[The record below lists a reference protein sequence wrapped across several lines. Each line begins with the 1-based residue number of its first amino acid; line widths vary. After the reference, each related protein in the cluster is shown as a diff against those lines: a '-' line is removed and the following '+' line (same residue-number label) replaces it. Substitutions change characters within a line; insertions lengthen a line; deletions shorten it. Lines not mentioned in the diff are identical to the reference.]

1 MNKLIT
7 ILLLTLS
14 ISAYSQ
20 NGSKVIGGGQSS
32 SGGIGAT
39 DQSLTGNRLLNGTGF
54 FNLTID
60 SLPVFSLRSNEIYIT
75 DDSTDVLNIV
85 GTTTKYGKENAGYSR
100 VNSLG
105 LDFLYFQ
112 NTNGSDEFHRLSI
125 DEESL
130 GLSSKRK
137 EVVGNASYGSEATFD
152 PDFLDF
158 NMSDSLLAS
167 RAKIRLARDKITITA
182 PDSLVLDIGAET
194 YDEDLSTVLAIDPST
209 KRLYY
214 KTVSAGAIAYDTYSS
229 GAVST
234 TASRFGGTA
243 IAVTNPGSGQYRYTI
258 PASTNVMEIDF
269 DGNNTNLD
277 GSAELSLI
285 IDNSANSRDRF
296 FTVQIIE
303 KSGNSHV
310 NQFATGT
317 RYIQTVAGN
326 VTTIKLA
333 QLSGY
338 SSAGYK
344 IMLR

>member
-20 NGSKVIGGGQSS
+20 NGGKVIGGGQSS

-60 SLPVFSLRSNEIYIT
+60 SMPVFSLRSNEIYIT

-85 GTTTKYGKENAGYSR
+85 GATTKYRKENAGYSR

-158 NMSDSLLAS
+158 NMSDSLSAS
-167 RAKIRLARDKITITA
+167 RAKIRLARDKINITA

-194 YDEDLSTVLAIDPST
+194 YDEDLNTVLAIDTNT

-214 KTVSAGAIAYDTYSS
+214 KTVEIGLVSYDTYAS
-229 GAVST
+229 GLVST
-234 TASRFGGTA
+234 TLSRFGGSATT
-243 IAVTNPGSGQYRYTI
+243 ITNPSTGQYNYTI
-258 PASTNVMEIDF
+258 ASTSHALSIDF
-269 DGNNTNLD
+269 EGNNANLN
-277 GSAELSLI
+277 GLNELVLVI
-285 IDNSANSRDRF
+285 NNTANSRDRIF
-296 FTVQIIE
+296 NIQIIN
-303 KSGNSHV
+303 KSGDSQVNS
-310 NQFATGT
+310 FATGT
-317 RYIQTVAGN
+317 NYTQVVSGYI
-326 VTTIKLA
+326 TTITIPNMNGFGA
-333 QLSGY
+333 SGY
-338 SSAGYK
+338 K
-344 IMLR
+344 VMLR